1 MAEKPP
7 PDNHAATR
15 GSLITL
21 YAAAF
26 FLLAIAAIVV
36 LMVRQDEAT
45 GADTPPPPPTTV
57 GADGFVALSA
67 VGHAAAADATALRT
81 DARRQLV
88 EKTAGLYMVGELLDL
103 RYALV
108 EARLLARSDDFLG
121 TFETGAAR
129 PAGGGLTALPARAI
143 VNAHAVR
150 AALKE
155 IGRAENLR
163 LVRFNDD
170 EAPRIER
177 VRLRTLALPA
187 GVDTALLHEFAALR
201 GVLAVAMT
209 RPGSRARYEL
219 DLNAGAFFEPI
230 SLIAELLLTPLHEKF
245 GHSCLGVNNRT
256 DNEITLAWNA
266 ACNRQDILERIEK
279 LPPAALLVAPQER
292 KAALGR

>member
-7 PDNHAATR
+7 PDDRAAKR
-15 GSLITL
+15 GSHITL

-45 GADTPPPPPTTV
+45 GTDTPPPPPTAI

-67 VGHAAAADATALRT
+67 VGHAAGPDTVALRA

-88 EKTAGLYMVGELLDL
+88 EKTAGLYMVGELLDF

-108 EARLLARSDDFLG
+108 EARLLARSDDFLRA
-121 TFETGAAR
+121 FESGEPR
-129 PAGGGLTALPARAI
+129 PAGGGLTALPARAT
-143 VNAHAVR
+143 VSAHAVR

-155 IGRAENLR
+155 IGRAEDLR
-163 LVRFNDD
+163 LVRLDDD

-177 VRLRTLALPA
+177 IRLRTLALPD
-187 GVDTALLHEFAALR
+187 GVDVALLHEFAALR

-209 RPGSRARYEL
+209 RPGSSARYEL
-219 DLNAGAFFEPI
+219 DLNGGAFSEPI
-230 SLIAELLLTPLHEKF
+230 SLVAQALLVPLHEKF
-245 GHSCLGVNNRT
+245 GRSCLGVNSRA
-256 DNEITLAWNA
+256 DNEITLAWSA
-266 ACNRQDILERIEK
+266 ACNRQDILERIEM
-279 LPPAALLVAPQER
+279 LPPAAILVAPQER